1 MAQEIEIEFKNM
13 LTKKQYD
20 ALLQYFHIQPG
31 QINYQVNH
39 YFDTEQWHLKQL
51 MSGLRIRQI
60 GDYFECTIKE
70 KTTDNAHLE
79 TTDILTQEQA
89 EQYLNGARLQTP
101 SVGKRLKALQIPVD
115 QLKLFGSLATN
126 RVEINYKGGILVL
139 DHSTYM
145 NQHDYEVEYEAVDET
160 TGQIIF
166 DEFLATHH
174 IKKNLAP
181 KKIAR
186 FMNALQQKG

>member
-1 MAQEIEIEFKNM
+1 MPQEIEIEFKNM
-13 LTKKQYD
+13 LTKEQYES
-20 ALLQYFHIQPG
+20 LLQYFHIQPEH
-31 QINYQVNH
+31 ISYQVNH

-60 GDYFECTIKE
+60 GDHFECTIKE
-70 KTTDNAHLE
+70 KTTYNAHLE
-79 TTDILTQEQA
+79 TTDVITQELA
-89 EQYLNGARLQTP
+89 EQLLNGAPFQTE
-101 SVGKRLKALQIPVD
+101 SVGKRLEALHIPID

-126 RVEINYKGGILVL
+126 RVELTYKGGILVL

-145 NQHDYEVEYEAVDET
+145 NQQDYEVEYEAVDET
-160 TGQIIF
+160 TGHMIF
-166 DEFLATHH
+166 DEFLAAHQ
-174 IKKNLAP
+174 IKKNHAP

>member
-1 MAQEIEIEFKNM
+1 MTQEIEIEFKNV

-20 ALLQYFHIQPG
+20 ALLEYFQIQPE

-60 GDYFECTIKE
+60 GDHFECTIKE

-79 TTDILTQEQA
+79 TTDVLTKELA
-89 EQYLNGARLQTP
+89 EQLLNGVPFHTK
-101 SVGKRLKALQIPVD
+101 SVGMRLEALHIPID

-126 RVEINYKGGILVL
+126 RVELNYKGGILVL

-160 TGQIIF
+160 TGQMIF
-166 DEFLATHH
+166 DEFLVAHQ
-174 IKKNLAP
+174 IKKNCAP